1 MNLTPVTSRQTLLLT
16 LVLVTLVAVTVHRTR
31 AADNEAIASPAGAA
45 LNRLPIVAEHRYRMA
60 AQVRPF
66 LLFWIRRDDIGG
78 ARVIWRRSDDGAVG
92 FELLIGSD
100 PTRAPRKINRW
111 GYIAEEVHEKKG
123 RLLGVMKRSDEGSI
137 EEAKARLASE
147 GQKGGYVFKAITGTA
162 TADEA
167 RAAVTTIRV
176 PNDLTYRDLDSL
188 LELVATRS
196 ENAVM
201 RPVWLPSGTRPGFL
215 VALAEL
221 IHRSIELHD
230 RPALGSAAI
239 GRNSVPYVYN
249 GALHDLTLRK
259 AEFLSEARVGPRIY
273 SGAARGEFETRS
285 RSTHEAARFDIV
297 YGTTGPLAE
306 IPLAATY
313 QPRWWF
319 RVELALDDSHE
330 SF

>member
-1 MNLTPVTSRQTLLLT
+1 MSLTPVTPRQRVLLTLLL
-16 LVLVTLVAVTVHRTR
+16 VVFVAVTVGRTR
-31 AADNEAIASPAGAA
+31 AAEHETIASPAGVVS
-45 LNRLPIVAEHRYRMA
+45 NRLPIIAEHRYRMA

-66 LLFWIRRDDIGG
+66 LLFWIRRDDVGG

-100 PTRAPRKINRW
+100 PARAPRKINRW
-111 GYIAEEVHEKKG
+111 GYIAEEVHGKEG
-123 RLLGVMKRSDEGSI
+123 RLLGVMKRSDEESI

-147 GQKGGYVFKAITGTA
+147 GQEGEYVFKAITGTA

-167 RAAVTTIRV
+167 RAGVTTIRV
-176 PNDLTYRDLDSL
+176 PHDLTYRDLDSL

-201 RPVWLPSGTRPGFL
+201 RPIRLPSETRPGFL

-221 IHRSIELHD
+221 IHHSIELHD
-230 RPALGSAAI
+230 RPTRRSASAP
-239 GRNSVPYVYN
+239 RDSVPYVYN

-259 AEFLSEARVGPRIY
+259 TEFLSEVRVGPHTY
-273 SGAARGEFETRS
+273 SGAARGEFETR
-285 RSTHEAARFDIV
+285 RRATHEATRFDLV

-319 RVELALDDSHE
+319 RVELALDDSNE
-330 SF
+330 F